1 MTKEEQIL
9 GWLGNGKPTGR
20 KLIDLKWKISRI
32 GDYYTLENE
41 KVPFTLFLYFIQN
54 KIVQVKLDT
63 GIETATSP
71 SRDRL
76 GTYRT
81 LLIMNGQVSHV
92 KFMVEGIN
100 ENVVA
105 RVDMEMQTITKAELD
120 EALNALLSSLYMM
133 VRALHLEEEFNKQI
147 VDRMLM
153 LVKEMQEE
161 GKSKVEIVE
170 FLKSRMGF
178 REEDAKRIVEEF
190 LTEDLRG
197 NERLYG

>member
-9 GWLGNGKPTGR
+9 GWLGNGKTTGR
-20 KLIDLKWKISRI
+20 KLIDLEWKISRK
-32 GDYYTLENE
+32 GEYYTLENE
-41 KVPFTLFLYFIQN
+41 KVPFTLMLFFRDN

-63 GIETATSP
+63 GIETATAQ
-71 SRDRL
+71 SRNRL
-76 GTYRT
+76 VTYRT
-81 LLIMNGQVSHV
+81 LLLMNSQVARV
-92 KFMVEGIN
+92 KYMLEGIN
-100 ENVVA
+100 ESVVSC
-105 RVDMEMQTITKAELD
+105 VDMDMQTITKSELD
-120 EALNALLSSLYMM
+120 EGLNALLSSLYMM

-153 LVKEMQEE
+153 LVSEMQEE
-161 GKSKVEIVE
+161 GKSKVEIVD

>member
-9 GWLGNGKPTGR
+9 GWLGNGKTTGR
-20 KLIDLKWKISRI
+20 KLIDLEWKISRK
-32 GDYYTLENE
+32 GEYYTLENE
-41 KVPFTLFLYFIQN
+41 KVPFTLMLFFRDN

-63 GIETATSP
+63 GIETATAQ
-71 SRDRL
+71 SRNRL
-76 GTYRT
+76 VTYRT
-81 LLIMNGQVSHV
+81 LLLMNSQVARV
-92 KFMVEGIN
+92 KYMLEGIN
-100 ENVVA
+100 ENVVSC
-105 RVDMEMQTITKAELD
+105 VDMDMQTITKSELD
-120 EALNALLSSLYMM
+120 EGLNALLSSLYMM

-153 LVKEMQEE
+153 LVSEMQEE
-161 GKSKVEIVE
+161 GKSKVEIVD

>member
-1 MTKEEQIL
+1 MTKQEQIL
-9 GWLGNGKPTGR
+9 EWLGNGKTTGR
-20 KLIDLKWKISRI
+20 KLIDLEWKISRK

-41 KVPFTLFLYFIQN
+41 KVPFTLMLFFKDN
-54 KIVQVKLDT
+54 RIVQVKLDT
-63 GIETATSP
+63 GIETATAP
-71 SRDRL
+71 SRNRL

-81 LLIMNGQVSHV
+81 LLLMNSQVARV
-92 KFMVEGIN
+92 KYMIDGIN
-100 ENVVA
+100 ENVVSC
-105 RVDMEMQTITKAELD
+105 VDMDMQTITKSELD
-120 EALNALLSSLYMM
+120 EGLNALLSSLYMV

-147 VDRMLM
+147 VDRMLL

-161 GKSKVEIVE
+161 GKSKVEIVD

-190 LTEDLRG
+190 LTEDMRG